1 MSPPRAEPLFFF
13 PSKPPS
19 ESSSEP
25 PERPRFGWLHRPSE
39 PAAGLGLVIC
49 NPFGYEWICAHRSI
63 RHFAEGAAAAGVPAL
78 RFDYDGTGDS
88 AGTDRDAGRV
98 GAWVASARDAIDALR
113 RATGV
118 EKVCVLGVRFGAL
131 IGALAAADRDDVSGF
146 IGVAPLTSGKAY
158 LRELRALQMSMG
170 LTAPPAASVTSADE
184 REAVGFPITSETQA
198 ALGAVD
204 LVAQGVRPAGR
215 VLLLDRDDLPAT
227 DPWAQRLRALGVA
240 VQQERIAGYTETV
253 LDPHNAL
260 VPQAMIDAAIAWTR
274 ELAAAHPP
282 RRAPSNPAVSA
293 TASIRASAGAPTIT
307 ETAVFLDD
315 DRTLFG
321 IVSAPDRTDATAP
334 PKRRGVLML
343 NAGSIHH
350 IGPNRMYVRLA
361 RSWAAQGHVVL
372 RADVS
377 GIGDSAPHPGEAEN
391 VVYTPHAEED
401 VARALAFLRRQPG
414 VDGCVIVGLCSGAYN
429 AFKVAVKGAGVDAIV
444 PINPLTFFWKD
455 GMSLDF
461 DYSAHRVTQDARRY
475 SEKVFSLA
483 SWKKVFRGNVS
494 LGGVAQVLVRHSASL
509 LSGRGRDVARRF
521 GHRFPDDLAF
531 ELDEVARRGIGL
543 HFVFAR
549 DDPGM
554 DILRVQG
561 GRAVTRLERA
571 GKLKVDVIDARGHTF
586 TALWAQDALVA
597 LLSAIV
603 AGVGA

>member
-1 MSPPRAEPLFFF
+1 
-13 PSKPPS
+13 
-19 ESSSEP
+19 
-25 PERPRFGWLHRPSE
+25 
-39 PAAGLGLVIC
+39 
-49 NPFGYEWICAHRSI
+49 
-63 RHFAEGAAAAGVPAL
+63 
-78 RFDYDGTGDS
+78 
-88 AGTDRDAGRV
+88 
-98 GAWVASARDAIDALR
+98 
-113 RATGV
+113 
-118 EKVCVLGVRFGAL
+118 
-131 IGALAAADRDDVSGF
+131 
-146 IGVAPLTSGKAY
+146 
-158 LRELRALQMSMG
+158 
-170 LTAPPAASVTSADE
+170 
-184 REAVGFPITSETQA
+184 
-198 ALGAVD
+198 
-204 LVAQGVRPAGR
+204 
-215 VLLLDRDDLPAT
+215 
-227 DPWAQRLRALGVA
+227 VA
-240 VQQERIAGYTETV
+240 VRQERIAGYTETV
-253 LDPHNAL
+253 LDPHKAL
-260 VPQAMIDAAIAWTR
+260 VPQAMIAAAIAWTR
-274 ELAAAHPP
+274 ELAAAHAP
-282 RRAPSNPAVSA
+282 RRAPSNPEVSA
-293 TASIRASAGAPTIT
+293 TASIRASAGAPAIT

-321 IVSAPDRTDATAP
+321 IVSAPDRTDAAPP
-334 PKRRGVLML
+334 PKRRGILML

-414 VDGCVIVGLCSGAYN
+414 VEGCVIVGLCSGAYN

-461 DYSAHRVTQDARRY
+461 DYSEHRVTQDARRY

-494 LGGVAQVLVRHSASL
+494 LGGVAQVLARHSASL
-509 LSGRGRDVARRF
+509 VSGRGRDIARRF

-597 LLSAIV
+597 VLSAIV